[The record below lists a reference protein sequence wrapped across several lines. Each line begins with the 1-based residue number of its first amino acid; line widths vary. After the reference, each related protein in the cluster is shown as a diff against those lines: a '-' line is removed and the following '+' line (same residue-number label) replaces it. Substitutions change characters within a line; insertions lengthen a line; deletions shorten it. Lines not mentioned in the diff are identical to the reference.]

1 MQGVLSFGAFVVTN
15 FSSLRTGQK
24 ELQTIPKTEDRGIR
38 VSEKTS
44 KLVHGYS
51 MIQSSSIKMYCSKC
65 LSPETSTRDSPTMLR
80 L

>member
-24 ELQTIPKTEDRGIR
+24 ELQTIPRTEDRGIR

-44 KLVHGYS
+44 KLGHGYS
-51 MIQSSSIKMYCSKC
+51 MIKI
-65 LSPETSTRDSPTMLR
+65 STVQV
-80 L
+80 